1 MAQQPVRRP
10 ISKKQHAEMMRRRR
24 ITTVCVIVCLIL
36 VIIICIINGVVNH
49 KEAKKKAAEE
59 AKQQSTKTVTEQVT
73 EPETYEMDII
83 FDVDDTY
90 KSKHKY
96 CVGVNRKMN
105 VVTVYQK
112 GDDGEYTEAVKAF
125 VCSCGKEGNETPV
138 GTYKTRDKYDWLK
151 MVDGTYGQY
160 TLRFNDK
167 IWFHSVPYNT
177 KSKGDLEYDEYNK
190 LGEGASLGCVRLSVA
205 DAKWLYD
212 NLDWNTM
219 VFIYDSDVPG
229 ALGKPKATKIDTNSK
244 NKGWDP
250 TDPDPSNPWKSKK

>member
-24 ITTVCVIVCLIL
+24 ITTVCVVVCLIL
-36 VIIICIINGVVNH
+36 VIIICIINGIVNH
-49 KEAKKKAAEE
+49 KEKKKAEAEK
-59 AKQQSTKTVTEQVT
+59 AKQESSQTTTEAPT
-73 EPETYEMDII
+73 EPESYEMDII
-83 FDVDDTY
+83 FDVDDAY

-96 CVGVNRKMN
+96 CVGVNRQMN

-112 GDDGEYTEAVKAF
+112 GDDGEYSEPVKAF
-125 VCSCGKEGNETPV
+125 VCSCGKEGNETPL

-160 TLRFNDK
+160 VLRFNDQ

-177 KSKGDLEYDEYNK
+177 KSKGDLEYEEYNK
-190 LGEGASLGCVRLSVA
+190 LGENASLGCVRLSVA
-205 DAKWLYD
+205 DAKWIYD
-212 NLDWNTM
+212 NIEWNTM
-219 VFIYDSDVPG
+219 VFVYDSDVPG

-250 TDPDPSNPWKSKK
+250 TDPDPSNPWKTK